1 MLFRSGEKPMTKTAI
16 IADDDPISRARVEAL
31 AIQQNYKI
39 IASVDNGADAVL
51 RILQHRP
58 DKIFL
63 DVIMPKLDGLGVLEE
78 LANFQDYKPDITMVT
93 SYRRREI
100 IEHALKLGASD
111 YLIKTPGGL
120 QKGDNLLFD

>member
-1 MLFRSGEKPMTKTAI
+1 MLKTAI
-16 IADDDPISRARVEAL
+16 IADDDPISRARVEEL

-39 IASVDNGADAVL
+39 IASVSNGADAVE

-58 DKIFL
+58 DKIYL

-78 LANFQDYKPDITMVT
+78 LISIVGYKPDITMVT

-100 IEHALKLGASD
+100 IEHALKLGAKD
-111 YLIKTPGGL
+111 YLIKTPAGL